1 MLPIYLF
8 FFKIK
13 YWSLATN
20 EQWGLQSGRHGARGD
35 IKGIKKGI
43 IYAQK
48 DIEHVEKDAKHI
60 KLRHFSTFAQ
70 TK

>member
-1 MLPIYLF
+1 
-8 FFKIK
+8 
-13 YWSLATN
+13 
-20 EQWGLQSGRHGARGD
+20 LQSGRHGARGD